1 MKSGIIHFSKPEVFE
16 LLGSPKMASRGSENK
31 DERGS
36 AVFIRLLRAPCSDRG
51 WDP

>member
-1 MKSGIIHFSKPEVFE
+1 MRSGIIYFSKPGLFE
-16 LLGSPKMASRGSENK
+16 LLGSPEMASRGSENK

-36 AVFIRLLRAPCSDRG
+36 AVFIRFLSAPCSDRG